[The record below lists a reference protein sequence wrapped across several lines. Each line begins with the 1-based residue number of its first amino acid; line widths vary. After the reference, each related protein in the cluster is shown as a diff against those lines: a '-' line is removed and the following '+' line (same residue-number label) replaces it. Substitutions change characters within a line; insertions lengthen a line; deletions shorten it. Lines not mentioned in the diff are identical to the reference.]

1 MKMTNS
7 SSEGFVA
14 RTIVLTLATMLAAL
28 LLPGVS
34 IDGVWAAI
42 CTAVV
47 ISILDNL
54 LRPILI
60 VVTLPVTIMTL
71 GLFVFAVNAI
81 LIMLASKMVN
91 GFHVSGF
98 GAALAFSLLLTL
110 FNYLLELPR
119 RNAERQEYQEN
130 DHNRQIEDD
139 HFDDYEEIK

>member
-28 LLPGVS
+28 LPPGVS

-130 DHNRQIEDD
+130 DPNRQIEDD